1 MKRTFVVLAAVCL
14 SIVFIEAPSR
24 DLYRYKDENGN
35 WVYTDRQP
43 PEDVATDTI
52 QIDVGFDE
60 PLVNVE
66 RRQRDDGID
75 LVVINTYHCPVEVGI
90 LISDAVN
97 VSGVNADGVSAV
109 VAAAGESVIA
119 RLQPADPGA
128 SWGFQYQAMVMLG
141 DPKASHTPDQ
151 PYRVPFSVATSH
163 NVTQAYPGGISHN
176 DDSSRYAIDFAMPV
190 GSAVFTARSGTVVD
204 IATKFFQSGTS
215 LERDGP
221 RANIVRILHDDGTM
235 AIYAHLNRS
244 SIRVRPGDSVGTG
257 EYIADSGN
265 TGFSTGPHL
274 HFDVQKNA
282 GFRLISI
289 PFEFLGQNGSVVYP
303 APGESVTAYQ

>member
-1 MKRTFVVLAAVCL
+1 MKRAFIVLAVVCF
-14 SIVFIEAPSR
+14 SIVFIEAPAR
-24 DLYRYKDENGN
+24 ELYRYKDENGN

-43 PEDVATDTI
+43 PEDVTTDTM
-52 QIDVGFDE
+52 QIDVGFDA

-75 LVVINTYHCPVEVGI
+75 LIVINTYHCPVEVGI

-97 VSGVNADGVSAV
+97 VSGLNADGVSAV
-109 VAAAGESVIA
+109 VPAAGESVIA
-119 RLQPADPGA
+119 RLKAADPGA

-141 DPKASHTPDQ
+141 DPKARHTPVQ

-204 IATKFFQSGTS
+204 IATNFFQSGTS

-289 PFEFLGQNGSVVYP
+289 PFEFLGQNGSVGYP
-303 APGESVTAYQ
+303 TPGESVTAYQ